1 MVDAVNAWG
10 NDETIFI
17 RHDEVIV
24 GFKAKSKP
32 ESPAVY
38 TEWQFITARGL
49 ILFIIN
55 LIIY

>member
-1 MVDAVNAWG
+1 VFGLGYTAEIVDIADN
-10 NDETIFI
+10 EL
-17 RHDEVIV
+17 IV

-49 ILFIIN
+49 I
-55 LIIY
+55 